1 MKIPTRY
8 LASLPERVGRA
19 GAALLGGVVY
29 ELSETALP
37 EFVRRSKLYEATVA
51 RLLRITIEL
60 LGDVRGVYPDN
71 PMTVQELTIRKVAG
85 NVVEFASV
93 LVAGWSPLWLLA
105 GAADTIGGSKVYL
118 RALVEELERIGLLQ
132 PDTDISTFEDL
143 LSRLEG
149 TSGVLSDAVDVPP
162 LSVDDLRASWR
173 ALQSQAVDLPSP
185 EGLASIFAGLQAAAR
200 QEGRS
205 LLEVS
210 TLVGLGA
217 ARAGIRLG
225 DAYVFDY
232 YRRALR
238 SIAEEGLLTFLW
250 RISSP
255 YLERASKHFDPA
267 APTYTER
274 LLGLRDRRRARQS
287 LPAQLEPGGEAA
299 APSRLVQAEGSS
311 EAS

>member
-8 LASLPERVGRA
+8 LASLPERAGRA
-19 GAALLGGVVY
+19 GAALLGGAVY

-60 LGDVRGVYPDN
+60 LGDVHGVYPDT
-71 PMTVQELTIRKVAG
+71 PMTVQELTLRKAAG

-93 LVAGWSPLWLLA
+93 VVAGWSPLWLLA
-105 GAADTIGGSKVYL
+105 GAADAIGGSKVYL

-132 PDTDISTFEDL
+132 PDTDISSFEEL

-149 TSGVLSDAVDVPP
+149 TSGVLADAVDVPP
-162 LSVDDLRASWR
+162 LNVNDLRASWR
-173 ALQSQAVDLPSP
+173 ALQSQATDLPSP
-185 EGLASIFAGLQAAAR
+185 EGLASIFAGLQEAAR
-200 QEGRS
+200 REGRS

-217 ARAGIRLG
+217 ARAGIRIG
-225 DAYVFDY
+225 DVYVFDY

-238 SIAEEGLLTFLW
+238 SIAEEGLLTFLR

-255 YLERASKHFDPA
+255 YLERAGKHFDPA

-274 LLGLRDRRRARQS
+274 LLGLLDRRRARQS
-287 LPAQLEPGGEAA
+287 LPAQLGPGGEAA
-299 APSRLVQAEGSS
+299 TPSPLAQAEGSPEVS
-311 EAS
+311 

>member
-8 LASLPERVGRA
+8 LASLPERAGRA
-19 GAALLGGVVY
+19 GAALLGGAVY
-29 ELSETALP
+29 QLSETALP

-60 LGDVRGVYPDN
+60 LGDVHGVYPDN
-71 PMTVQELTIRKVAG
+71 PMTVQELTIRKAAG

-93 LVAGWSPLWLLA
+93 VVAGWSPLWLLA
-105 GAADTIGGSKVYL
+105 GASDAIGSSKVYL
-118 RALVEELERIGLLQ
+118 RALVEELERIGLLL
-132 PDTDISTFEDL
+132 PHTDISSFEEL
-143 LSRLEG
+143 LSRLEE
-149 TSGVLSDAVDVPP
+149 TSGVLADAVDVPP
-162 LSVDDLRASWR
+162 LNVNDLRASWR
-173 ALQSQAVDLPSP
+173 ALQSQATDLPSP
-185 EGLASIFAGLQAAAR
+185 EGLASIFAGLQEAAR

-225 DAYVFDY
+225 DVHVFDY

-238 SIAEEGLLTFLW
+238 SIAEEGLLAFLR

-255 YLERASKHFDPA
+255 YLERAGKHFDPA

-274 LLGLRDRRRARQS
+274 LLELLDRRRARPS
-287 LPAQLEPGGEAA
+287 PPAPLEPGGEAT
-299 APSRLVQAEGSS
+299 APSPIVQAEGAS

>member
-1 MKIPTRY
+1 M
-8 LASLPERVGRA
+8 
-19 GAALLGGVVY
+19 
-29 ELSETALP
+29 
-37 EFVRRSKLYEATVA
+37 RS
-51 RLLRITIEL
+51 
-60 LGDVRGVYPDN
+60 VYPN
-71 PMTVQELTIRKVAG
+71 SPMTVEELTVRKAAG

-93 LVAGWSPLWLLA
+93 VVAGWSPLWLLA
-105 GAADTIGGSKVYL
+105 GAADAIGGSKVYL

-149 TSGVLSDAVDVPP
+149 TSGVLADAVDVPP
-162 LSVDDLRASWR
+162 LNVNDLRASWR
-173 ALQSQAVDLPSP
+173 ALQSQAADLPSP

-225 DAYVFDY
+225 DVYVFDY

-238 SIAEEGLLTFLW
+238 SIAEEGLLAFLR

-255 YLERASKHFDPA
+255 YLERAGKHFDPA

-274 LLGLRDRRRARQS
+274 LLGLLDRRRAGRSAPRQ
-287 LPAQLEPGGEAA
+287 LGPGNEAA
-299 APSRLVQAEGSS
+299 TSPPLVQAEGSS

>member
-8 LASLPERVGRA
+8 LASLPERAGRA
-19 GAALLGGVVY
+19 GAALLGGAAY
-29 ELSETALP
+29 EFSETALP

-51 RLLRITIEL
+51 RVLRITIEL
-60 LGDVRGVYPDN
+60 LGDVRGVYPDS
-71 PMTVQELTIRKVAG
+71 PMTVEELTVRKAAG

-93 LVAGWSPLWLLA
+93 VVAGWSPLWLLA
-105 GAADTIGGSKVYL
+105 GAADVIGGSKVYL
-118 RALVEELERIGLLQ
+118 RALVQELEQAGLLE
-132 PDTDISTFEDL
+132 PGTDISTYEDL

-149 TSGVLSDAVDVPP
+149 TSGVLADAVDVPP

-173 ALQSQAVDLPSP
+173 ALQSQATDLPSP
-185 EGLASIFAGLQAAAR
+185 EGLASIFAGLQEAAR
-200 QEGRS
+200 REGRS

-217 ARAGIRLG
+217 ARAGIRIG
-225 DAYVFDY
+225 DTYVFDY

-238 SIAEEGLLTFLW
+238 SIAEEGLLAFLR

-255 YLERASKHFDPA
+255 YLERAGKHFDPA

-274 LLGLRDRRRARQS
+274 LLERLDRRRAGRGLPRQ
-287 LPAQLEPGGEAA
+287 PGSGTEASTSPPLA
-299 APSRLVQAEGSS
+299 RVEGSS

>member
-8 LASLPERVGRA
+8 LASLPERAGRA
-19 GAALLGGVVY
+19 GAALLGGAVY
-29 ELSETALP
+29 QLSETALP

-60 LGDVRGVYPDN
+60 LGDVHGVYPDN
-71 PMTVQELTIRKVAG
+71 PMTVQELTIRKAAG

-93 LVAGWSPLWLLA
+93 VVAGWSPLWLLA
-105 GAADTIGGSKVYL
+105 GASDAIGGSKVYL
-118 RALVEELERIGLLQ
+118 RALVEELERIGLLL
-132 PDTDISTFEDL
+132 PHTDISSFEEL
-143 LSRLEG
+143 LSRLEE
-149 TSGVLSDAVDVPP
+149 TSGVLADAVDVPP
-162 LSVDDLRASWR
+162 LNVNDLRASWR
-173 ALQSQAVDLPSP
+173 ALQSQATDLPSP
-185 EGLASIFAGLQAAAR
+185 EGLASIFAGLQEAAR

-225 DAYVFDY
+225 DVYVFDY

-238 SIAEEGLLTFLW
+238 SIAEEGLLAFLR

-255 YLERASKHFDPA
+255 YLERAGKHFDPA

-274 LLGLRDRRRARQS
+274 LLELLDRRRARPS
-287 LPAQLEPGGEAA
+287 PPAPLEPGGEAA
-299 APSRLVQAEGSS
+299 APSPIVQAEGAS